1 MTGQLP
7 EVSLR
12 FRVSPVFAVLSLVAL
27 WPFGVAFGTI
37 GAVFGLGLLLLVA
50 ALGLP
55 RSVDLNFGL
64 MLGLA
69 TFAAQFLG
77 GVFLGIEAG
86 ATTTAAVFTTVAL
99 WFVQLAVFGVD
110 IHRNARTV
118 MVGPGRPVTRA
129 ATREVAR
136 TAA

>member
-1 MTGQLP
+1 MSGQLP

-12 FRVSPVFAVLSLVAL
+12 FRVSPVFALLSLVAM
-27 WPFGVAFGTI
+27 WPFGVAFGVI
-37 GAVFGLGLLLLVA
+37 GSVFGLGMLLLVA

-86 ATTTAAVFTTVAL
+86 ASTTTAVFTTVIL
-99 WFVQLAVFGVD
+99 WFVQLSVFGVD
-110 IHRNARTV
+110 IHRHARTV
-118 MVGPGRPVTRA
+118 LVGPGRSQTRPA
-129 ATREVAR
+129 AREVAR